1 MSTTE
6 KQTSSTT
13 ENLEPEYSD
22 RGWEFGMLTRAGK
35 ETRRIA
41 DDYSELYI
49 QETPD
54 YRDTEAD
61 YTVQYREGRL
71 GPSTVLEHG
80 EFDDLAE
87 AHEYCRLIL
96 EGHVEVEELI

>member
-1 MSTTE
+1 MSTTG
-6 KQTSSTT
+6 KQSSTAT
-13 ENLEPEYSD
+13 ENLEPEYED
-22 RGWEFGMLTRAGK
+22 RGWEFGMLTAAGK
-35 ETRRIA
+35 ESRRIA
-41 DDYSELYI
+41 DDYSELFI
-49 QETPD
+49 QETQE
-54 YRDTEAD
+54 YEDTEAD

-96 EGHVEVEELI
+96 EGHAEVEELM